1 MIGASLWA
9 GFLHMSGQADAGR
22 LSGNR
27 TADPR
32 LVFAVRTAP
41 LLPKFEFQALAVFCS
56 RTARL
61 VSDLIGGPEQRGSL
75 FHAHGNE

>member
-1 MIGASLWA
+1 MGRLFAYICRDR
-9 GFLHMSGQADAGR
+9 DAGR

-27 TADPR
+27 TADSR

-56 RTARL
+56 RTARF
-61 VSDLIGGPEQRGSL
+61 VSDLIGSPEQRGSL